1 MSEKIFLLSNPFFWC
16 FNNPTNLTESNFI
29 NIIGM
34 EGDMLVLVPR
44 SHQELY
50 EMVSLIGELLPP
62 LPGDGVFAVDA
73 LLAPPGYHYDLFSIS
88 YLILALQIN

>member
-1 MSEKIFLLSNPFFWC
+1 
-16 FNNPTNLTESNFI
+16 
-29 NIIGM
+29 
-34 EGDMLVLVPR
+34 MLVLVPR

-73 LLAPPGYHYDLFSIS
+73 LLAPPGIVLCQFYGPKDFQNNGL
-88 YLILALQIN
+88 L

>member
-1 MSEKIFLLSNPFFWC
+1 
-16 FNNPTNLTESNFI
+16 
-29 NIIGM
+29 
-34 EGDMLVLVPR
+34 MLVLVPR

-73 LLAPPGYHYDLFSIS
+73 LLAPPGIVNILLCNFEIKASFTSFVGSKDL
-88 YLILALQIN
+88 

>member
-1 MSEKIFLLSNPFFWC
+1 
-16 FNNPTNLTESNFI
+16 
-29 NIIGM
+29 M

-73 LLAPPGYHYDLFSIS
+73 LLAPPGYHHDLLFSIS
-88 YLILALQIN
+88 YLILALKI

>member
-1 MSEKIFLLSNPFFWC
+1 
-16 FNNPTNLTESNFI
+16 
-29 NIIGM
+29 
-34 EGDMLVLVPR
+34 MLVLVPR

-73 LLAPPGYHYDLFSIS
+73 LLAPPGVLCTFLMI
-88 YLILALQIN
+88 IIVF